1 MSFRRNARS
10 RLARRR
16 APVILG
22 STARQSTEAPPMSRI
37 PRATTKSQPIV
48 RVVFV
53 DRLEKEMMDLRALR
67 QEVADAET
75 RAIPLAL
82 QPLDLPH
89 WRQLRF
95 TSGRLS

>member
-1 MSFRRNARS
+1 
-10 RLARRR
+10 
-16 APVILG
+16 
-22 STARQSTEAPPMSRI
+22 MSRI